1 MSKFLIP
8 ALLGLCFFTSSLR
21 AQQSAGVYFVTV
33 ANTTDT
39 QEEERLIN
47 ALAKAGFNCLPAPDP
62 SGNGMIHVQVGP
74 YTSQAEMDSARSRLL
89 AAGYK
94 LPGEVTSTPGG
105 LTSQQASLEAQALAN
120 LGGGTAPGAAA
131 TGSDLEAQALA
142 NLGGGAPSGPPAT
155 GADLEAQALQSMKT
169 NEIEAERQRQ
179 LALQREQEEQA
190 EQARQAA
197 DEADQQASE
206 PQTIGTSSG
215 GGFLN
220 ALNGVL
226 GVVNDGL
233 DAQIAQ
239 QNARNAQLQA
249 QMNAQVAANNARRE
263 REAEQQREQA
273 AQERQLAE
281 QRREAQQQRESQQ
294 QAVASQASNNSKL
307 CNSARSPEALI
318 ADGCAGSGAGSN
330 TAQSRSGQ
338 QVSQQQTAAVSKP
351 LSPGF
356 SAPTGTAAP
365 ANCVY
370 LSDAQPCVPLDQY
383 AQMQSQKQASGPGI
397 CPASDFVPGV
407 MFRQESDV
415 AVGVPCKPGT
425 PYGPLIATT
434 STGGYTGV
442 TPPDSSG
449 SATSTGAGNG
459 GSSSSGTWTNK
470 DGYDDAMNQC
480 ITISHKPDPIVGD
493 YMTFTNSC
501 TQNTHVFFY
510 VSSQIKGGDQL
521 SAGATDRIWGWP
533 EVLAAGNHVSI
544 YACPVTD
551 TPKTSTGGFA
561 PDGPDQLF
569 RCARP

>member
-1 MSKFLIP
+1 MRPLASLLLLA
-8 ALLGLCFFTSSLR
+8 ALVQPR
-21 AQQSAGVYFVTV
+21 ALHAQDSTGVFFVTV
-33 ANTTDT
+33 ANTMDT

-47 ALAKAGFNCLPAPDP
+47 ALAKAGFNCIPAPDP

-120 LGGGTAPGAAA
+120 LGGGERAAPA

-155 GADLEAQALQSMKT
+155 GADLEAQALQAMKT

-197 DEADQQASE
+197 EEANEQASA
-206 PQTIGTSSG
+206 PQTIGTSGG

-249 QMNAQVAANNARRE
+249 QLNAQVAANNARRE

-273 AQERQLAE
+273 AQARQLAE

-294 QAVASQASNNSKL
+294 QAAASQASNNSKL

-318 ADGCAGSGAGSN
+318 ADGCAGSGTGSS

-338 QVSQQQTAAVSKP
+338 QGFQQVATVSKP
-351 LSPGF
+351 ASPGF

-365 ANCVY
+365 ANCVF
-370 LSDAQPCVPLDQY
+370 LSDAQPCVPLAQY
-383 AQMQSQKQASGPGI
+383 QQMQAQQNGRVPVQTCPPSG
-397 CPASDFVPGV
+397 FVPGV
-407 MFRQESDV
+407 MRRVESDV
-415 AVGVPCKPGT
+415 SEPVPCTPGQ
-425 PYGPLIATT
+425 PLDP
-434 STGGYTGV
+434 SV
-442 TPPDSSG
+442 F
-449 SATSTGAGNG
+449 
-459 GSSSSGTWTNK
+459 SSSGTSGGGTGSGAGNDGTSGQGAWTNK
-470 DGYDDAMNQC
+470 DGYDSSMNQC
-480 ITISHKPDPIVGD
+480 ITISHKPDPIIGD
-493 YMTFTNSC
+493 YMTFNNSC
-501 TQNTHVFFY
+501 SQSVHVLWF
-510 VSSQIKGGDQL
+510 VSSQIKGGDTVG
-521 SAGATDRIWGWP
+521 AGSTDKIWGWP
-533 EVLAAGNHVSI
+533 DVLAAGGHVSV
-544 YACPVTD
+544 YACPVMD
-551 TPKTSTGGFA
+551 TPKTSTGAFA
-561 PDGPDQLF
+561 ADSADQPF